1 MTVKRVRR
9 FRPAILTAALV
20 SATSAAQAQPAAGPG
35 APPAPSVIV
44 ETAAMQDVADRQ
56 SFTGRIQA
64 IDKVTIRARVEGF
77 IKQRGFEEGA
87 EVKKDQLLFALEQ
100 EPYEAAVALAGA
112 NLASAKAAA
121 QLAQATVDRVAPL
134 AERGNASQ
142 AALDEARAGLSQAEA
157 AVRAQEANLTKARLD
172 LGYATMLSPMDG
184 RTGRANFSI
193 GEFVG
198 PASNP
203 LVTVVRQDPMYV
215 AFPVP
220 QRTLLQVRRD
230 GIGADSVTVSLRLP
244 DGSTYEHEGV
254 IKFTEVE
261 GNPGTDTV
269 TVRAT
274 VPNPDGYLVDQQ
286 LINVTVMA
294 KQADPRLL
302 ISQSGVLLDQQGA
315 YVLAVT
321 PENKVEAR
329 RVSLGEQRGANIIVL
344 DGLSA
349 GDRIIV
355 SGHQKARPGAT
366 VDAHEAEHDLTAR
379 AR

>member
-366 VDAHEAEHDLTAR
+366 VDAHEAEQDLTAR

>member
-1 MTVKRVRR
+1 MTVKRIRR

-100 EPYEAAVALAGA
+100 EPYEAAVARAGA

>member
-1 MTVKRVRR
+1 
-9 FRPAILTAALV
+9 
-20 SATSAAQAQPAAGPG
+20 
-35 APPAPSVIV
+35 
-44 ETAAMQDVADRQ
+44 MQDVADRQ

-142 AALDEARAGLSQAEA
+142 AALDEARAGLSQTEA

-366 VDAHEAEHDLTAR
+366 VDAHEAEQDLTAR

>member
-1 MTVKRVRR
+1 MTVKRIRR
-9 FRPAILTAALV
+9 FPPAILTAALV

-142 AALDEARAGLSQAEA
+142 AALDEARAGLSQTEA

-366 VDAHEAEHDLTAR
+366 VDAHEAEQDLTAR

>member
-1 MTVKRVRR
+1 MTVKRIRR
-9 FRPAILTAALV
+9 FRPAILAAALV

-142 AALDEARAGLSQAEA
+142 AALDEARAGLSQTEA

-366 VDAHEAEHDLTAR
+366 VDAHEAEQDLTAR

>member
-142 AALDEARAGLSQAEA
+142 AALDEARAGLSQTEA

-366 VDAHEAEHDLTAR
+366 VDAHEAEQDLTAR

>member
-100 EPYEAAVALAGA
+100 EPYEAAVALAEA

-366 VDAHEAEHDLTAR
+366 VDAHEAEQDLTAR

>member
-1 MTVKRVRR
+1 MTAKRIRT
-9 FRPAILTAALV
+9 FRPAILAAAIV

-100 EPYEAAVALAGA
+100 EPYEAAVALAEA

-121 QLAQATVDRVAPL
+121 QLAQATVDRVVPL
-134 AERGNASQ
+134 AERGTASQ

-157 AVRAQEANLTKARLD
+157 AVRAQEANLTKAQLD

-198 PASNP
+198 PASDP

-269 TVRAT
+269 TVRAA
-274 VPNPDGYLVDQQ
+274 VPNPAGHLVDQQ

-294 KQADPRLL
+294 KEADRRLL

-321 PENKVEAR
+321 PENKVEKR

-355 SGHQKARPGAT
+355 SGHQKARPGAI
-366 VDAHEAEHDLTAR
+366 VDAHEAEQDLTAR

>member
-1 MTVKRVRR
+1 MTCMSLSK
-9 FRPAILTAALV
+9 FRPAIMAAALV

-100 EPYEAAVALAGA
+100 EPYEAAVALAEA
-112 NLASAKAAA
+112 NLASAKAGA

-198 PASNP
+198 PASDP

-244 DGSTYEHEGV
+244 DGSTYEHQGV
-254 IKFTEVE
+254 IKFAEVE

-274 VPNPDGYLVDQQ
+274 VPNPAGYLVDQQ

-344 DGLSA
+344 DGLSE

-355 SGHQKARPGAT
+355 SGHQKTRPGAT
-366 VDAHEAEHDLTAR
+366 VDAHEVERDLTAR

>member
-1 MTVKRVRR
+1 
-9 FRPAILTAALV
+9 
-20 SATSAAQAQPAAGPG
+20 
-35 APPAPSVIV
+35 
-44 ETAAMQDVADRQ
+44 
-56 SFTGRIQA
+56 
-64 IDKVTIRARVEGF
+64 
-77 IKQRGFEEGA
+77 
-87 EVKKDQLLFALEQ
+87 
-100 EPYEAAVALAGA
+100 
-112 NLASAKAAA
+112 
-121 QLAQATVDRVAPL
+121 
-134 AERGNASQ
+134 
-142 AALDEARAGLSQAEA
+142 
-157 AVRAQEANLTKARLD
+157 
-172 LGYATMLSPMDG
+172 MLSPMDG

-366 VDAHEAEHDLTAR
+366 VDAHEAEQDLTAR